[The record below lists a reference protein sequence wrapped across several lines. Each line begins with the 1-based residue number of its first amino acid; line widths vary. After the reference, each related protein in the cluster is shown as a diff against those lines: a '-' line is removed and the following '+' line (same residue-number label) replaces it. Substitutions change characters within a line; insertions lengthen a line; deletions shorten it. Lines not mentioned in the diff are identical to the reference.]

1 MQYIEFREQLKNF
14 KIFNLGD
21 IRKIEADF
29 DLRRL
34 NEWQK
39 KNYIKKIRQGFYIFS
54 DLEINEQTLFIIAN
68 RIHGP
73 SYISLEMALSLHGLI
88 PESVYGITS
97 VTTQKTKTLKT
108 STGNFIYRH
117 IRPGL
122 MFGYELLEHEGHRYK
137 MAEMEKS
144 VLDYLY
150 FNSKINNDESFAG
163 LRFNATEFK
172 EKADMKKFNKYLLA
186 FGNKALAR
194 RAKKFLA
201 YIQHA

>member
-1 MQYIEFREQLKNF
+1 MQYIELREKLKDF
-14 KIFNLGD
+14 KIFNLND
-21 IRKIEADF
+21 IRKIEANF

-54 DLEINEQTLFIIAN
+54 DLDINEQTLFIIAN

-73 SYISLEMALSLHGLI
+73 SYISLEMALSLYGLI

-108 STGNFIYRH
+108 PIGDFIYRH
-117 IRPGL
+117 IRPKL
-122 MFGYELLEHEGHRYK
+122 MFGYELREYDENHYK
-137 MAEMEKS
+137 IADIEKA

-150 FNSKINNDESFAG
+150 FNSKINNKESFTG
-163 LRFNATEFK
+163 LRFNAAEFK
-172 EKADMKKFNKYLLA
+172 EKVDMEKFNKYLLV

-194 RAKKFLA
+194 RTKKFLT

>member
-1 MQYIEFREQLKNF
+1 MQYIELREQLKDF
-14 KIFNLGD
+14 KIFNLSD

-54 DLEINEQTLFIIAN
+54 DLEISEQILFLIAN

-88 PESVYGITS
+88 PEAVYGITS

-108 STGNFIYRH
+108 SIGDFIYRH
-117 IRPGL
+117 IRPEL

-163 LRFNATEFK
+163 LRFNAAEFK
-172 EKADMKKFNKYLLA
+172 EKADMEKLNKYLLA
-186 FGNKALAR
+186 FDNEALTR
-194 RAKKFLA
+194 RVKKFLV